1 MSKMHVCDGCG
12 AKAPI
17 GHGKIPNDW
26 FKVTAVDSGGRR
38 PIDGEFHSLDCFA
51 RYVASDRL
59 DKAIKRGE
67 LVAA

>member
-17 GHGKIPNDW
+17 GYNEIPNDW
-26 FKVTAVDSGGRR
+26 LIVSARDSGNRAVVE
-38 PIDGEFHSLDCFA
+38 GEFHSLDCFA
-51 RYVASDRL
+51 RFVASQRL

-67 LVAA
+67 AVAA